1 MQRLKRKIDG
11 ARDHLPA
18 PLMREEVEQDIGIVF
33 YGSMENTIEEIDDIL
48 ETATGK
54 KVSTLR
60 VRALPL
66 HSEVQAFIE
75 RHNTVI
81 VLEINRDAQLHG
93 IIRKEYPVEL
103 LSKIHSV
110 AYSDGMPPRARLYA
124 ERIMEVLKEVGA

>member
-11 ARDHLPA
+11 ARDKLPA
-18 PLMREEVEQDIGIVF
+18 PVVREEEEQDIGVIF

-48 ETATGK
+48 EEMSGK

-66 HSEVQAFIE
+66 HCDVQAFVE
-75 RHNTVI
+75 NHNNVI
-81 VLEINRDAQLHG
+81 ILEINRDAQLYG
-93 IIRKEYPVEL
+93 IMRKEYPNHL
-103 LSKIHSV
+103 LNKMHSV

>member
-1 MQRLKRKIDG
+1 
-11 ARDHLPA
+11 
-18 PLMREEVEQDIGIVF
+18 MREEVEQDIGIVF

-48 ETATGK
+48 ETATGQ

-81 VLEINRDAQLHG
+81 ILEINRDAQLHG